1 MNITMKS
8 ELDLVREFSELNEEK
23 VDSWGA
29 LPIPSEKR
37 FRELKAYFDDLMTRR
52 STERIPLLDRYETF
66 EIKKAVTGRSRL
78 RIPAQMSI
86 FFCHDDTYAPA
97 RSVNL
102 SRGGL
107 FVGSDVTL
115 TRGDRMT
122 LYMPNLGRGYES
134 LFETT
139 VDVVWA
145 TRNGEATRR
154 GMGVRFQDLRAEAE
168 EELDDFLVAFLRD
181 RISKSTPVGNH
192 PGWLTERHIIV

>member
-1 MNITMKS
+1 MKS
-8 ELDLVREFSELNEEK
+8 ELDLVREFSELNEAK

-37 FRELKAYFDDLMTRR
+37 FRELKAYFEDLMMRR
-52 STERIPLLDRYETF
+52 STERIPLLDRHESF
-66 EIKKAVTGRSRL
+66 EIWNAITGRARL
-78 RIPAQMSI
+78 RIPAEMSV
-86 FFCHDDTYAPA
+86 FFCHDDAYAPA

-122 LYMPNLGRGYES
+122 LYMPNLGRGYEN

-145 TRNGEATRR
+145 ARDAQAARR
-154 GMGVRFQDLRAEAE
+154 GMGVRFQDLRPEAAEQ
-168 EELDDFLVAFLRD
+168 LDDFLVAFLRD
-181 RISKSTPVGNH
+181 RISKSTPVGH
-192 PGWLTERHIIV
+192 RPGWLTERRIIV